1 MTAPRFELRTRLFV
15 MSEVLV
21 LTMAIFASVHFGYH
35 ETKRTRESVD
45 HLAKTLAQSLA
56 LQARMGMLVSDT
68 EEIGKALNVV
78 HHGEVRYAGLAG
90 PDGTVLKTVGDTPA
104 GLTSVALPRGVIL
117 RDVKLADDE
126 DAREVRVPIYAE
138 VDGRRTPVG
147 TAFLGVSLERLREVR
162 ADTFKVALLTA
173 LVFSVFGLVIAYYAS
188 HNIVTPVEKL
198 MKASRLLAS
207 GEETSEVDVDRSDE
221 IGDLARAFLKM
232 QENVRNALAEA
243 DKRRREAEEARAQA
257 EEARNA
263 VIAHHR
269 ELEEEIAEIQ
279 TALDKIAAGD
289 LRVRIELGEEAHL
302 GDLAQRVNTMRDA
315 LMSVLSETRKVGAEL
330 GRTAE
335 EVGSATEDL
344 AQGSE
349 HQLQQI
355 DGIVGSVAEM
365 SRTIRETARYS
376 QEVAKESQHSKE
388 VATKGSE
395 RVADIYS
402 GVEEIVASQ
411 DMVAGT
417 ISNLVSQVGTIG
429 EIANAIE
436 EIADQTNLLAL
447 NAAIEAARAGE
458 QGRGFAVVADE
469 VGKLA
474 DRTTQATKEIG
485 QVIRAIQQRTS
496 ETDQSM
502 SRAKDVVQ
510 RVVRV
515 AEDMQKAMNEIV
527 SSAETVNEMI
537 SQVAV
542 TAEEQSAA
550 AEQINGNV
558 ELIRSAAARTAEG
571 TQEIAQVVDNLERLT
586 QRLDRLMSEF
596 ELDGQGSEVKVVNRF
611 VPSEEEQAV
620 EA

>member
-1 MTAPRFELRTRLFV
+1 MKTPRFELRTRLFL

-21 LTMAIFASVHFGYH
+21 LTMAIFASAHFGYH
-35 ETKRTRESVD
+35 ESKRTRESID
-45 HLAKTLAQSLA
+45 HLAETLARSLA
-56 LQARMGMLVSDT
+56 LQAKVGMLVSDA
-68 EEIGKALNVV
+68 EEMRKSLNVV
-78 HHGEVRYAGLAG
+78 YHGEVRYAGLAA
-90 PDGTVLKTVGDTPA
+90 PDGTVLKTVGNAPDDL
-104 GLTSVALPRGVIL
+104 GKVKLPHRVIL
-117 RDVKLADDE
+117 RDVKTSDNEL
-126 DAREVRVPIYAE
+126 AREVRVPIFAQ
-138 VDGRRTPVG
+138 VDGKRTPVG
-147 TAFLGVSLERLREVR
+147 TAFLGVSLERLGQVR
-162 ADTFKVALLTA
+162 ADTWKVALLTA
-173 LVFSVFGLVIAYYAS
+173 FVFSVFGLGIAYYAS
-188 HNIVTPVEKL
+188 HNIVIPVEKL
-198 MKASRLLAS
+198 TKASRSLAS
-207 GEETSEVDVDRSDE
+207 GEEVIEVDVDRSDE
-221 IGDLARAFLKM
+221 IGDLARAFLRM
-232 QENVRNALAEA
+232 QENVRDALAEA
-243 DKRRREAEEARAQA
+243 EARRREAEEARAQA

-269 ELEEEIAEIQ
+269 ELEAELEKVQ
-279 TALDKIAAGD
+279 AALDKIASGD
-289 LRVRIELGEEAHL
+289 LRVQVDLEGEAHL
-302 GDLAQRVNTMRDA
+302 GDLAQRVNAMRDA
-315 LMSVLSETRKVGAEL
+315 LMSVLKETRKVGAEL

-335 EVGSATEDL
+335 EIGSATEDL
-344 AQGSE
+344 AQASE

-376 QEVAKESQHSKE
+376 QEVAQESQHSKE

-402 GVEEIVASQ
+402 GVEEILASQ